1 MKQNIHRYAAPEVII
16 EGRTSY
22 QFYIEV
28 VEGKVVDYGEFREEM
43 AFTEWLGGIIE
54 VKTNEKGLLYACYEN
69 RRLK

>member
-16 EGRTSY
+16 EGRTWY

-28 VEGKVVDYGEFREEM
+28 VEGKVIDYGEFREEM
-43 AFTEWLGGIIE
+43 AFTEWLCGTIE